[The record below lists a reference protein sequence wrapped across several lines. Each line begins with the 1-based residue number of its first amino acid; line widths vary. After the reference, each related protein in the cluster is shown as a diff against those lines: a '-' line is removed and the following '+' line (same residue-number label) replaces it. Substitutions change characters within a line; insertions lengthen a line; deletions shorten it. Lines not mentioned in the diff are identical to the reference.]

1 MSAPD
6 PAAAAEPE
14 FGPPNRDPWKGLRGV
29 MAGTLVL
36 EAIVVLLAL
45 PVVATT
51 GGGLSAVSTGFVVG
65 LGVAMIVLSG
75 LQRRSWALT
84 ANLVL
89 AGLAVVG
96 FVINVPLGVVGVIF
110 AVVWGYLMYLRR
122 DVLARM
128 NAGRLPGQR
137 PPGGR

>member
-1 MSAPD
+1 MSAPN

-75 LQRRSWALT
+75 LQRRSWALP

-137 PPGGR
+137 PLGGR